1 MINKLVII
9 ILLLGCFVIAVNAG
23 EIIVSSGTS
32 VDLKV
37 HRSPYASALMIGWI
51 GQEDFNVVGA
61 AIIWGPTYNEEHK
74 PQNPSSY
81 ALVFYSNGWWSTGAT
96 NRVDSYGAGKYV
108 LPSGKHPKDIVG
120 IGFDENSPSQK
131 ATGFVFI
138 WFSDGTAC
146 TGLFP
151 NSKTDHPP
159 FYYVLE
165 RQGTIYCGVPD
176 KQGQYYGYYGY
187 TVASGKRHK
196 DVVAVGIEKRNNL
209 VFAYYRDGT
218 VSAGTSDDLDSKRP
232 ATKYQLPTGMT
243 PEDIIDIGIAYNNH
257 VYAFYRTKAKTA
269 PKRFKNFKIKT
280 PK

>member
-37 HRSPYASALMIGWI
+37 HRSPYASALKI
-51 GQEDFNVVGA
+51 GQENINVAGA
-61 AIIWGPTYNEEHK
+61 AIIWGNTFDNYDIHSDKRTMHK
-74 PQNPSSY
+74 FSDY
-81 ALVFYSNGWWSTGAT
+81 ALVLYSDRTWSTGAT
-96 NRVDSYGAGKYV
+96 NRVDSFGHGNYYLPRGKS
-108 LPSGKHPKDIVG
+108 PRDIVG
-120 IGFDENSPSQK
+120 VGFSGGGVQTLQK
-131 ATGFVFI
+131 GFVFI

-146 TGLFP
+146 TCLFP
-151 NSKTDHPP
+151 HSYFKNYYILKNSGN
-159 FYYVLE
+159 LN
-165 RQGTIYCGVPD
+165 CGDPNYSG
-176 KQGQYYGYYGY
+176 KHYGY
-187 TVASGKRHK
+187 TLASGKRHK
-196 DVVAVGIEKRNNL
+196 GVVGVGIARNNL

-269 PKRFKNFKIKT
+269 PKRFKDFKLKT